1 MSKERIL
8 VVDDEEDIL
17 ELVRY
22 NLAKEG
28 YHVTGALTGED
39 ALNKARSEAFDL
51 IVLDLMLPGI
61 DGLEV
66 TKKLKNSPKTESVPI
81 HLKANLENSEM
92 KIIVEDRGIGIAK
105 KHLPRLF
112 ERFYR
117 VDKAR
122 SRKLG
127 GTGLG
132 LAIVK
137 HIAQAHG
144 GQVTVKSTPGKGST
158 FTIHLPKN

>member
-39 ALNKARSEAFDL
+39 ALKKARSESFDL

-66 TKKLKNSPKTESVPI
+66 TKNLKNSPKTDRRPPGT
-81 HLKANLENSEM
+81 LECC
-92 KIIVEDRGIGIAK
+92 
-105 KHLPRLF
+105 
-112 ERFYR
+112 
-117 VDKAR
+117 
-122 SRKLG
+122 
-127 GTGLG
+127 
-132 LAIVK
+132 
-137 HIAQAHG
+137 
-144 GQVTVKSTPGKGST
+144 
-158 FTIHLPKN
+158 

>member
-39 ALNKARSEAFDL
+39 ALQKARCESFDL

-66 TKKLKNSPKTESVPI
+66 AKRLKNSPKTDRRPPGT
-81 HLKANLENSEM
+81 LECC
-92 KIIVEDRGIGIAK
+92 
-105 KHLPRLF
+105 
-112 ERFYR
+112 
-117 VDKAR
+117 
-122 SRKLG
+122 
-127 GTGLG
+127 
-132 LAIVK
+132 
-137 HIAQAHG
+137 
-144 GQVTVKSTPGKGST
+144 
-158 FTIHLPKN
+158 